1 MFGLNLDNKTIFFYV
16 IIFIIIVYVFS
27 FLSIGLNLVF
37 GVLVA
42 IFILYFLYTNYGEMD
57 YEERQAIKAQHDLL
71 LPDPGVARKYDDI
84 VRYLFSIQDMYVNN
98 ADAYTELTNG
108 LDNFF
113 RIYENT
119 LVNPQYAGRNYE
131 LMRDQKRKSMNALHS
146 LVHTVPVTVH
156 HVAKIEDAMKIMK
169 EILQKYLDNAERI
182 HKLFIYETGYNC
194 DVKLIDKS
202 GILPHNL
209 QDGRDIEYGTLSD
222 PHGGHNNPFTYEM
235 D

>member
-1 MFGLNLDNKTIFFYV
+1 MFGLILDNKTIFFYV
-16 IIFIIIVYVFS
+16 IIFVVIVYVFS

-37 GVLVA
+37 GVVIA
-42 IFILYFLYTNYGEMD
+42 IVVLYFLYKNYGERD
-57 YEERQAIKAQHDLL
+57 YEEKQAIQAQQDLL
-71 LPDPGVARKYDDI
+71 LPDPGVAREYNDV
-84 VRYLFSIQDMYVNN
+84 VRYLFSIQDLYVHN

-119 LVNPQYAGRNYE
+119 LVNPQYAGRNHE

-156 HVAKIEDAMKIMK
+156 HTAKIEDAMKIME

-182 HKLFIYETGYNC
+182 HKLFIYENGYNS
-194 DVKLIDKS
+194 DVKLIDKIK
-202 GILPHNL
+202 ILPHNL

-222 PHGGHNNPFTYEM
+222 PHGGKCNPFTYEIK
-235 D
+235 